1 MTIRTSKARVGAL
14 NHIGLA
20 VVSIEESL
28 KQFQDLFD
36 SPTAEILVDEGRGLR
51 GCFIEQGETSIEL
64 LQPLRDDTVIARFL
78 AKHGEGIHHMAF
90 TVDDLTAK
98 VEELISAGIPIIDG
112 PKRGFHGPVAFT
124 DPKATHRVLIELVQ
138 PDVH

>member
-1 MTIRTSKARVGAL
+1 MTIRSSKARVGAL

-28 KQFQDLFD
+28 KQFQELFD
-36 SPTAEILVDEGRGLR
+36 SPSAEILVDEGRGLR
-51 GCFIEQGETSIEL
+51 GCFIEQGETSIEM

-90 TVDDLTAK
+90 TVDNLLAK
-98 VEELISAGIPIIDG
+98 YEELQSLGVPIIDG
-112 PKRGFHGPVAFT
+112 PKQGFHGPVIFT
-124 DPKATHRVLIELVQ
+124 DPKVTHRVLIELVQ